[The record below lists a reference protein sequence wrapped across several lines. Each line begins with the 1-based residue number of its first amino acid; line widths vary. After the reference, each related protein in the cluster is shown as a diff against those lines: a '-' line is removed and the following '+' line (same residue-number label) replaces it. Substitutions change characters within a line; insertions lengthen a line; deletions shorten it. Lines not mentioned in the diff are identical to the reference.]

1 MPAAKRTNEQQDFAA
16 SGWALS
22 LETCQRA
29 RMARDP
35 RFDGKF
41 FIGVVTTR
49 IYCRPICPVNAPRE
63 RNIRYFP
70 TAAAAAEAGLRPCLR
85 CRPETS
91 PGTPAWMGTSTT
103 VSRALR
109 LIGECALDEGGV
121 EELSERLGLSSRQ
134 LRRLFQQHLGASPVT
149 VAQTRRVHFA
159 KHLMDETTLPL
170 TQIALASGFRSIRQ
184 FNDVFRNLYGRP
196 PREFRKKA
204 VVTAPGAYAFRL
216 SYRPPYAWD
225 ALLRFLVARAIPG
238 VEHVTD
244 SEYARTF
251 VLDAKPGVLRVTHGD
266 GDALLLRVA
275 YPDPAQLFRI
285 VERTR
290 RIFDLGADP
299 AVIAAQLS
307 ADPVLNASLNRL
319 PGLRVPGAWDGFELA
334 VRAILGQQ
342 VSVAAA
348 TTMSG
353 RIANTFGKP
362 LCSSV
367 AEPLG
372 EQPPRLFPE
381 ASVLAGVDLTTIG
394 LTRQRAATIRELAER
409 VASGEIRFD
418 TDVDA
423 LRTAL
428 LAVRGIGP
436 WTVEYIA
443 MRALGEPD
451 AFPDTDLALR
461 KAVPERLLERS
472 TAWRPWRAYAAMH
485 LWMSL

>member
-1 MPAAKRTNEQQDFAA
+1 MLPLDTY
-16 SGWALS
+16 
-22 LETCQRA
+22 QRA
-29 RMARDP
+29 RSTRDA

-41 FIGVVTTR
+41 FIGVLTTG
-49 IYCRPICPVNAPRE
+49 IYCRPICPAQAPKE

-91 PGTPAWMGTSTT
+91 PGTPAWMGTSAT

-109 LIGECALDEGGV
+109 LIGECALDSGGV

-159 KHLMDETTLPL
+159 KRLMDETGLPL
-170 TQIALASGFRSIRQ
+170 TGIALASGFRSIRQ
-184 FNDVFRNLYGRP
+184 FNDVFRTLYGRP
-196 PREFRKKA
+196 PRELRKKA
-204 VVTAPGAYAFRL
+204 APSAPGAYTFRL

-225 ALLRFLVARAIPG
+225 AVLRFLALRAIPG
-238 VEHVTD
+238 VEQVRD
-244 SEYARTF
+244 AEYSRTF
-251 VLDAKPGVLRVTHGD
+251 VLDGKAGLLTVKAAEGDAAILRVE
-266 GDALLLRVA
+266 
-275 YPDPAQLFRI
+275 YPEPSQLFRI

-299 AVIAAQLS
+299 QLIAAQLET
-307 ADPVLNASLNRL
+307 DPLMRPMLKRL

-353 RIANTFGKP
+353 RIARSFG
-362 LCSSV
+362 
-367 AEPLG
+367 ERFNRDGTG
-372 EQPPRLFPE
+372 ESRLFPD
-381 ASVLAGVDLTTIG
+381 AAVLAGADLTSIG
-394 LTRQRAATIRELAER
+394 LTKQRAATIQELAMR

-418 TDVDA
+418 APIDG
-423 LRTAL
+423 LRRAL
-428 LAVRGIGP
+428 LSVRGIGP
-436 WTVEYIA
+436 WTVEYVA

-461 KAVPERLLERS
+461 KAAPDRLLERS
-472 TAWRPWRAYAAMH
+472 AQWRPWRAYGAMY

>member
-1 MPAAKRTNEQQDFAA
+1 VAAATETSTFAE

-22 LETCQRA
+22 LETYQRA
-29 RMARDP
+29 RSTRDA

-41 FIGVVTTR
+41 FIGVRTTG
-49 IYCRPICPVNAPRE
+49 IYCRPICPAQAPKE
-63 RNIRYFP
+63 QNISYFP

-159 KHLMDETTLPL
+159 KRLMDETGLPL
-170 TQIALASGFRSIRQ
+170 TEIAMASGFRSIRQ
-184 FNDVFRNLYGRP
+184 FNDVFRTLYGRP

-204 VVTAPGAYAFRL
+204 AFIAPGAYTFRL

-225 ALLRFLVARAIPG
+225 SLLRFLELRAIPG
-238 VEHVTD
+238 VERVVNGA
-244 SEYARTF
+244 YCRTF
-251 VLDAKPGVLRVTHGD
+251 VLDGKAGQLSVKQSDDDAVFLRVE
-266 GDALLLRVA
+266 
-275 YPDPAQLFRI
+275 YPEPSQLFRI

-299 AVIAAQLS
+299 EMISAQLS
-307 ADPVLNASLNRL
+307 TDPAMRILVSKL
-319 PGLRVPGAWDGFELA
+319 PGLRVPGAWDGFELT

-353 RIANTFGKP
+353 RIVHSFGAP
-362 LCSSV
+362 V
-367 AEPLG
+367 G
-372 EQPPRLFPE
+372 DQWLFPSAE
-381 ASVLAGVDLTTIG
+381 KLARADLNSIG
-394 LTRQRAATIRELAER
+394 LTRQRAATIQELAKR
-409 VASGEIRFD
+409 VTSGEIRFD
-418 TDVDA
+418 ADVDA
-423 LRTAL
+423 LRNAL
-428 LAVRGIGP
+428 LAVPGIGP
-436 WTVEYIA
+436 WTVEYVA

-461 KAVPERLLERS
+461 KAVPEGLLERS
-472 TAWRPWRAYAAMH
+472 TLWRPWRAYAAMY

>member
-1 MPAAKRTNEQQDFAA
+1 MAPALTTTEFAE
-16 SGWALS
+16 SSWALS
-22 LETCQRA
+22 LETYQRA
-29 RMARDP
+29 RSTRDP

-41 FIGVVTTR
+41 FIGVRTTG
-49 IYCRPICPVNAPRE
+49 IYCRPICPAQAPKE
-63 RNIRYFP
+63 QNIRYFP

-121 EELSERLGLSSRQ
+121 EELSDRLGLSSRQ

-159 KHLMDETTLPL
+159 KRLMDETGLPL
-170 TQIALASGFRSIRQ
+170 TEIALASGFRSIRQ
-184 FNDVFRNLYGRP
+184 FNDVFRTLYGRP

-204 VVTAPGAYAFRL
+204 APIAPGAYTFRL

-225 ALLRFLVARAIPG
+225 ALLRFLELRAIPG
-238 VEHVTD
+238 VEWVEAG
-244 SEYARTF
+244 EYGRTF
-251 VLDAKPGVLRVTHGD
+251 ILDRKPGQLSVKQAAD
-266 GDALLLRVA
+266 DAVLLRVE
-275 YPDPAQLFRI
+275 YPEPSQLFRI

-299 AVIAAQLS
+299 EMISAQLS
-307 ADPVLNASLNRL
+307 TDPAMRVLLSKL
-319 PGLRVPGAWDGFELA
+319 PGVRVPGAWDGFELV

-353 RIANTFGKP
+353 RIAHSCGEAFGEK
-362 LCSSV
+362 
-367 AEPLG
+367 
-372 EQPPRLFPE
+372 RLFPSAE
-381 ASVLAGVDLTTIG
+381 KLAGVDLTSIG
-394 LTRQRAATIRELAER
+394 LTRQRAATIQELAKR
-409 VASGEIRFD
+409 VAEGGIRFD
-418 TDVDA
+418 ADVDV
-423 LRTAL
+423 LRNAL
-428 LAVRGIGP
+428 LAVPGIGP
-436 WTVEYIA
+436 WTVEYVA

-451 AFPDTDLALR
+451 AFPDTDLVLR
-461 KAVPERLLERS
+461 KAVPEGLLERS
-472 TAWRPWRAYAAMH
+472 AAWRPWRAYAAMYR
-485 LWMSL
+485 WMSV

>member
-1 MPAAKRTNEQQDFAA
+1 VTTARKVPDFGE
-16 SGWALS
+16 SSWALS
-22 LETCQRA
+22 LDTYQRA
-29 RMARDP
+29 RSTRDA

-41 FIGVVTTR
+41 FIGVLTTG
-49 IYCRPICPVNAPRE
+49 IYCRPICPAQAPKE
-63 RNIRYFP
+63 QNIRYFP

-109 LIGECALDEGGV
+109 LIGECALDDSGV
-121 EELSERLGLSSRQ
+121 EELAERLGLSSRQ

-159 KHLMDETTLPL
+159 KRLMDETSLPL
-170 TQIALASGFRSIRQ
+170 AGIALASGFRSVRQ
-184 FNDVFRNLYGRP
+184 FNDVFRSLYGRP
-196 PREFRKKA
+196 PRDFRKKA
-204 VVTAPGAYAFRL
+204 APSAQGAYTFRL

-225 ALLRFLVARAIPG
+225 AVLRFLQLRAIPG
-238 VEHVTD
+238 VESVID
-244 SEYARTF
+244 AEYGRTF
-251 VLDAKPGVLRVTHGD
+251 VLDGKAGRLSVVRAQEGDAVILRVE
-266 GDALLLRVA
+266 
-275 YPDPAQLFRI
+275 YPEPSQLFRI

-299 AVIAAQLS
+299 HLVAAQLGI
-307 ADPVLNASLNRL
+307 DPQMQPLLERL

-353 RIANTFGKP
+353 RIANSYGQPFGEG
-362 LCSSV
+362 S
-367 AEPLG
+367 
-372 EQPPRLFPE
+372 RLFPDAAALAE
-381 ASVLAGVDLTTIG
+381 ADLTSIG
-394 LTRQRAATIRELAER
+394 LTKQRAATIQELAAR

-418 TDVDA
+418 APVEG
-423 LRTAL
+423 LRSAL
-428 LAVRGIGP
+428 LSVRGIGP
-436 WTVEYIA
+436 WTVEYVA

-461 KAVPERLLERS
+461 KAVPQGLMERS
-472 TAWRPWRAYAAMH
+472 ALWRPWRAYAAMY
-485 LWMSL
+485 LWMNL

>member
-1 MPAAKRTNEQQDFAA
+1 MTE
-16 SGWALS
+16 SGWTLS
-22 LETCQRA
+22 LETYQRA
-29 RMARDP
+29 RSTRDP

-41 FIGVVTTR
+41 FIGVLTTG
-49 IYCRPICPVNAPRE
+49 IYCRPICPAQAPKE
-63 RNIRYFP
+63 QNIRYFP
-70 TAAAAAEAGLRPCLR
+70 TAAAAAESGLRPCLR

-91 PGTPAWMGTSTT
+91 PGTPAWLGTSTT

-109 LIGECALDEGGV
+109 LIGECALDDGGV
-121 EELSERLGLSSRQ
+121 EELSDRLGLSSRQ

-159 KHLMDETTLPL
+159 KRLMDETALPL
-170 TQIALASGFRSIRQ
+170 TEVAMASGFKSVRQ

-196 PREFRKKA
+196 PRELRKKSVA
-204 VVTAPGAYAFRL
+204 VEPGAYSFRL

-225 ALLRFLVARAIPG
+225 AILRFLAARAIPS
-238 VEHVTD
+238 VERVIEG
-244 SEYARTF
+244 EYSRTF
-251 VLDAKPGVLRVTHGD
+251 ELDGKQGKLSVTKAAD

-275 YPDPAQLFRI
+275 YPEPSQLFRI

-299 AVIAAQLS
+299 QLIAAQLGT
-307 ADPVLNASLNRL
+307 DPGMQELLERF
-319 PGLRVPGAWDGFELA
+319 PGVRVPGAWDGFELT

-353 RIANTFGKP
+353 RIARSFGAAVDGD
-362 LCSSV
+362 L
-367 AEPLG
+367 
-372 EQPPRLFPE
+372 RLFPD
-381 ASVLAGVDLTTIG
+381 AVTLAAADLTSIG
-394 LTRQRAATIRELAER
+394 LTRQRAATIQELAER

-418 TDVDA
+418 AEVDS
-423 LRTAL
+423 LRQAL
-428 LAVRGIGP
+428 LRVRGIGP
-436 WTVEYIA
+436 WTVEYVS

-461 KAVPERLLERS
+461 KAVPNGLLERS
-472 TAWRPWRAYAAMH
+472 AMWRPWRAYAAMY

>member
-1 MPAAKRTNEQQDFAA
+1 VTDAFESPD
-16 SGWALS
+16 SGESSWTLS
-22 LETCQRA
+22 LSTCQRA
-29 RMARDP
+29 RSTRDA

-41 FIGVVTTR
+41 FIGVLTTG
-49 IYCRPICPVNAPRE
+49 IYCRPICPAQAPKE
-63 RNIRYFP
+63 ANVRYFP

-109 LIGECALDEGGV
+109 LIGECALDDGGV

-159 KHLMDETTLPL
+159 KRLMDETSLPL

-184 FNDVFRNLYGRP
+184 FNDVFRALYGRP
-196 PREFRKKA
+196 PRDFRCQA
-204 VVTAPGAYAFRL
+204 ELGAPDAYKFRL

-225 ALLRFLVARAIPG
+225 ALLRFLERRAIPG
-238 VEHVTD
+238 VESVQNG
-244 SEYARTF
+244 EYWRTF
-251 VLDAKPGVLRVTHGD
+251 VLDGKAGQLYVKAAEGDALVLRVE
-266 GDALLLRVA
+266 
-275 YPDPAQLFRI
+275 YPDPSQLFRI

-299 AVIAAQLS
+299 QMIAAQL
-307 ADPVLNASLNRL
+307 ATDPHFRPLLDRL

-353 RIANTFGKP
+353 RIAAAFG
-362 LCSSV
+362 
-367 AEPLG
+367 EPFHRHTAG
-372 EQPPRLFPE
+372 DARIFPG
-381 ASVLAGVDLTTIG
+381 AAVLARADLTSIG
-394 LTRQRAATIRELAER
+394 LTRQRAATIQELAGR

-418 TDVDA
+418 AEVDA
-423 LRTAL
+423 LRKAL

-436 WTVEYIA
+436 WTVEYVA

-461 KAVPERLLERS
+461 KAAPEGLVERS
-472 TAWRPWRAYAAMH
+472 ALWRPWRAYAAMY
-485 LWMSL
+485 LWMTL

>member
-1 MPAAKRTNEQQDFAA
+1 MTAAQLSPEFGESSWT
-16 SGWALS
+16 LS
-22 LETCQRA
+22 LDTYQRA
-29 RMARDP
+29 RSTRDA

-41 FIGVVTTR
+41 FIGVVTTG
-49 IYCRPICPVNAPRE
+49 IYCRPICPAQAPKE
-63 RNIRYFP
+63 QNVRYFP
-70 TAAAAAEAGLRPCLR
+70 TAAAASEAGLRPCLR

-109 LIGECALDEGGV
+109 LIGECALDDGGV

-159 KHLMDETTLPL
+159 KRLMDETGLPL
-170 TQIALASGFRSIRQ
+170 TEIALASGFRSIRQ
-184 FNDVFRNLYGRP
+184 FNDVFRTLYGRP
-196 PREFRKKA
+196 PRDFRKKA
-204 VVTAPGAYAFRL
+204 APSAAGAYTFRL

-225 ALLRFLVARAIPG
+225 AVLRFLALRAIPG
-238 VEHVTD
+238 VERVRD
-244 SEYARTF
+244 GEYWRTF
-251 VLDAKPGVLRVTHGD
+251 VLDAKDGQLSVNAAKDDAVILRVE
-266 GDALLLRVA
+266 
-275 YPDPAQLFRI
+275 YPEPSQLFRI
-285 VERTR
+285 VERAR

-299 AVIAAQLS
+299 QMIAAQLGTDR
-307 ADPVLNASLNRL
+307 AMRPLLKGL

-353 RIANTFGKP
+353 RIARSFG
-362 LCSSV
+362 
-367 AEPLG
+367 EPFNPQSG
-372 EQPPRLFPE
+372 DDARLFPV
-381 ASVLAGVDLTTIG
+381 AAVLAQADLTTIG
-394 LTRQRAATIRELAER
+394 LTKQRAATIQELAVR

-418 TDVDA
+418 AEVEG
-423 LRTAL
+423 LRRAL
-428 LAVRGIGP
+428 LSVRGIGP
-436 WTVEYIA
+436 WTVEYVA

-461 KAVPERLLERS
+461 KAVPHALQERS
-472 TAWRPWRAYAAMH
+472 AAWRPWRAYAAMY
-485 LWMSL
+485 LWASL

>member
-1 MPAAKRTNEQQDFAA
+1 MTAAFKSPDFGE
-16 SGWALS
+16 SSWALS
-22 LETCQRA
+22 LDTYQRA
-29 RMARDP
+29 RSTRDA

-41 FIGVVTTR
+41 FIGVVTTG
-49 IYCRPICPVNAPRE
+49 IYCRPICPAQAPKE
-63 RNIRYFP
+63 QNVRYFP

-91 PGTPAWMGTSTT
+91 PGTPAWMGTSAT

-109 LIGECALDEGGV
+109 LIGECALDDGGV

-159 KHLMDETTLPL
+159 KRLMDETGLPL
-170 TQIALASGFRSIRQ
+170 TGIALASGFRSIRQ
-184 FNDVFRNLYGRP
+184 FNDVFLTLYGRP
-196 PREFRKKA
+196 PRDFRKKA
-204 VVTAPGAYAFRL
+204 ASSAPGAYTFRL

-225 ALLRFLVARAIPG
+225 AVLRFLELRAIPG
-238 VEHVTD
+238 VERVRGTA
-244 SEYARTF
+244 YLRTF
-251 VLDAKPGVLRVTHGD
+251 MLDGKAGQLSVKAAEGDAVILRVE
-266 GDALLLRVA
+266 
-275 YPDPAQLFRI
+275 YPEPSQLFRI

-299 AVIAAQLS
+299 QLIAAQLGT
-307 ADPVLNASLNRL
+307 DPLMRPLLKRL

-353 RIANTFGKP
+353 RIARSFGSP
-362 LCSSV
+362 FNQSS
-367 AEPLG
+367 ADDS
-372 EQPPRLFPE
+372 RIFPD
-381 ASVLAGVDLTTIG
+381 AAVLAQVDLTSIG
-394 LTRQRAATIRELAER
+394 LTKQRAATIKELAER

-418 TDVDA
+418 AQVDG
-423 LRTAL
+423 LRRAL
-428 LAVRGIGP
+428 LSVRGIGP
-436 WTVEYIA
+436 WTVEYVA

-451 AFPDTDLALR
+451 AFPETDLALR
-461 KAVPERLLERS
+461 KAVPEGLLERS
-472 TAWRPWRAYAAMH
+472 ALWRPWRAYAAMY

>member
-1 MPAAKRTNEQQDFAA
+1 VTTARKVPDFGE
-16 SGWALS
+16 SSWALS
-22 LETCQRA
+22 LDTYQRA
-29 RMARDP
+29 RSTRDA

-41 FIGVVTTR
+41 FIGVLTTG
-49 IYCRPICPVNAPRE
+49 IYCRPICPAQAPKE
-63 RNIRYFP
+63 QNIRYFP

-109 LIGECALDEGGV
+109 LIGECALDDSGV

-159 KHLMDETTLPL
+159 KRLMDETSLPL
-170 TQIALASGFRSIRQ
+170 AGIALASGFRSVRQ
-184 FNDVFRNLYGRP
+184 FNDVFRSLYGRP
-196 PREFRKKA
+196 PRDFRKKA
-204 VVTAPGAYAFRL
+204 APSAQGAYTFRL

-225 ALLRFLVARAIPG
+225 AVLRFLQLRAIPG
-238 VEHVTD
+238 VESVID
-244 SEYARTF
+244 AEYGRTF
-251 VLDAKPGVLRVTHGD
+251 VLDGKAGRLSVVRAQEGDAVILRVE
-266 GDALLLRVA
+266 
-275 YPDPAQLFRI
+275 YPEPSQLFRI

-299 AVIAAQLS
+299 HLVAAQLGI
-307 ADPVLNASLNRL
+307 DPQMQPLLERL

-353 RIANTFGKP
+353 RIANSYGQPFGEG
-362 LCSSV
+362 S
-367 AEPLG
+367 
-372 EQPPRLFPE
+372 RLFPDAAALAE
-381 ASVLAGVDLTTIG
+381 ADLTSIG
-394 LTRQRAATIRELAER
+394 LTKQRAATIQELAAR

-418 TDVDA
+418 APVEG
-423 LRTAL
+423 LRSAL
-428 LAVRGIGP
+428 LSVRGIGP
-436 WTVEYIA
+436 WTVEYVA

-461 KAVPERLLERS
+461 KAVPQGLMERS
-472 TAWRPWRAYAAMH
+472 ALWRPWRAYAAMY
-485 LWMSL
+485 LWMNL